1 MIESFKKFIKKH
13 TSKIVAFAVSVAL
26 VLAIAVSA
34 TSAAPN
40 LNKIGEKITNI
51 KSNITVALEEID
63 VVKAVKSDKT
73 IKEEKEQNHED
84 DENLLIE
91 ELSVVEETT
100 EEIVLIDETEAL
112 ELAENTEETEAV
124 TDEEITLLDITEAS
138 QSHEEIKTEPETETI
153 TEKQTEK
160 ETEPETQKP
169 VPQTEVFEPTTVVQK
184 EIMSKAE
191 AQVLEI
197 LNRERALN
205 GVKPLIMSD
214 DLQRTAQIRVREL
227 FVSFSHTRPN
237 GESCY
242 TTFPQGYNWKGE
254 NIAMG
259 HKSPEQVM
267 DGWMNSEGHRAN
279 ILNPKFTHVGIG
291 ALCIDGKYCWIQCFG
306 EIK

>member
-1 MIESFKKFIKKH
+1 MIESFKKFIKKN
-13 TSKIVAFAVSVAL
+13 TSKIVSFAVSVAL

-100 EEIVLIDETEAL
+100 EEIVLIDETEAP

-124 TDEEITLLDITEAS
+124 TDEELTLLDITEAS

-191 AQVLEI
+191 AQVLES

>member
-1 MIESFKKFIKKH
+1 MIQEP
-13 TSKIVAFAVSVAL
+13 T
-26 VLAIAVSA
+26 
-34 TSAAPN
+34 
-40 LNKIGEKITNI
+40 
-51 KSNITVALEEID
+51 
-63 VVKAVKSDKT
+63 
-73 IKEEKEQNHED
+73 
-84 DENLLIE
+84 
-91 ELSVVEETT
+91 VVEEAT
-100 EEIVLIDETEAL
+100 EELVLIDETQVDK
-112 ELAENTEETEAV
+112 LAENIEEAEALADEETTV
-124 TDEEITLLDITEAS
+124 LDITEAS
-138 QSHEEIKTEPETETI
+138 QSHEEVKTEPEAETT

-160 ETEPETQKP
+160 NPEPETQKP
-169 VPQTEVFEPTTVVQK
+169 VPQTEVPEPTTVVQR

-242 TTFPQGYNWKGE
+242 TAFPQGYNWKGE

-279 ILNPKFTHVGIG
+279 ILNPKFTHIGIG
-291 ALCIDGKYCWIQCFG
+291 ALCIDGKYCWVQCFG
-306 EIK
+306 ESK

>member
-1 MIESFKKFIKKH
+1 MTESFKKFIKKH
-13 TSKIVAFAVSVAL
+13 TSRIVAFAVSVAL

-100 EEIVLIDETEAL
+100 EEIVLIDETEAP

-124 TDEEITLLDITEAS
+124 TDEELTLLDITEAS